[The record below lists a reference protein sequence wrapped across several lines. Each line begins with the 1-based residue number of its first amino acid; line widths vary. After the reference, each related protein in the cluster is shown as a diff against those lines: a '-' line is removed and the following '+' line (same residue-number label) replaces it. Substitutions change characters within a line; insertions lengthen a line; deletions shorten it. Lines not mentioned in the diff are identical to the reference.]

1 MQSVQEVLER
11 RWVSRTLSMRDA
23 QENRIKHSCRGL
35 DESAAEFAARRE
47 QNVCA
52 CAEVEKIAR
61 DLGITLD
68 KEALN
73 QRVKNIRADI
83 EQVAQAFKE
92 V

>member
-1 MQSVQEVLER
+1 MESVQEVLER

-23 QENRIKHSCRGL
+23 QENRRKHARRGL
-35 DESAAEFAARRE
+35 DESAARLAARRE
-47 QNVCA
+47 QHISA

-73 QRVKNIRADI
+73 QRVQNIQDDI